1 MTVHRRPLGRA
12 RILAVVA
19 ALVLLVG
26 CLLPW
31 WTIGGL
37 DQLPET
43 TGNAFAGS
51 GIVLFIV
58 AMAII
63 ALVSLPYAAG
73 DRPVA
78 VDRWIS
84 YLALAIAGWLG
95 LAARALDLAAQG
107 AFAFRE
113 PGDVITRSPGLIVV
127 VLGLIVLSEAVFEM
141 ARDRAS

>member
-12 RILAVVA
+12 RVLAIVASVV
-19 ALVLLVG
+19 LVIG

-31 WTIGGL
+31 WTVGGR

-73 DRPVA
+73 DRPVM
-78 VDRWIS
+78 VDRWLS
-84 YLALAIAGWLG
+84 FLALAIAGWLG
-95 LAARALDLAAQG
+95 LVVRVADLALQG
-107 AFAFRE
+107 AFVYRE
-113 PGDVITRSPGLIVV
+113 PADLISRSPGLAIVV
-127 VLGLIVLSEAVFEM
+127 VGMIVLSEAVLEM
-141 ARDRAS
+141 ARDAAR